1 MLFQRSF
8 YIDLPASD
16 CNFIIKYNGKN
27 RMESDIYFIDAFQQ
41 RAKAKNLDKLSLA
54 FIKCIPKLKCY
65 KLGHQKIIVL
75 SILMTKITQIHLL
88 T

>member
-41 RAKAKNLDKLSLA
+41 RAKAKNLDKL
-54 FIKCIPKLKCY
+54 
-65 KLGHQKIIVL
+65 
-75 SILMTKITQIHLL
+75 TKSHIYQMYSKVKML
-88 T
+88 